1 VDPFVRTRGMFRDRL
16 FRDRP
21 VAQIGADMLA
31 RARDGLRRGA
41 VAGRNAQM
49 AGRIKSILL
58 TPRTEWPRI
67 AQEHTDIAE
76 LYLRYIMPLAAIP
89 PLCKLLGWSLLFSYI
104 GFGVGL
110 VGAVASY
117 VLNLAGLA
125 VLALIAGRL
134 APRFDGQPDI
144 GQAFKLIAYAAT
156 PGWIGG
162 VFRLVPGLA
171 VLSVLM
177 SLYSIYLIYTG
188 AHAMLAVPEDRAV
201 GFTATMLFAAIL
213 VLVATAV
220 IITALVGIKLIG
232 MV

>member
-1 VDPFVRTRGMFRDRL
+1 MDPFVRTRSMFRDRPL
-16 FRDRP
+16 
-21 VAQIGADMLA
+21 AQVGADMLA
-31 RARDGLRRGA
+31 RARAGLRRGSFA
-41 VAGRNAQM
+41 ARSSPMTA
-49 AGRIKSILL
+49 RIKAILL

-76 LYLRYIMPLAAIP
+76 LYLRYILPLAAIP
-89 PLCKLLGWSLLFSYI
+89 PLCKLIGWSLLYSYI
-104 GFGVGL
+104 EFGVGL
-110 VGAVASY
+110 VAA
-117 VLNLAGLA
+117 LAAYALSLVSVA
-125 VLALIAGRL
+125 VLALLAARL

-171 VLSVLM
+171 VLSMLM
-177 SLYSIYLIYTG
+177 SLYSVYLIYTG
-188 AHAMLAVPEDRAV
+188 AQAMLAVPEDRTI
-201 GFTATMLFAAIL
+201 GYTATVLFAAIL

-220 IITALVGIKLIG
+220 IVTGLAGIKAIG

>member
-1 VDPFVRTRGMFRDRL
+1 VDLFVRTRSMFRDRPL
-16 FRDRP
+16 
-21 VAQIGADMLA
+21 AQMGADMLSRA
-31 RARDGLRRGA
+31 RAGLRRGA
-41 VAGRNAQM
+41 VAGPGGQVSA
-49 AGRIKSILL
+49 RIKAILL
-58 TPRTEWPRI
+58 TPRAEWPRI
-67 AQEHTDIAE
+67 AQEHTGIAE
-76 LYLRYIMPLAAIP
+76 LYLRYILPLAAIP
-89 PLCKLLGWSLLFSYI
+89 PLCKLIGWSLLYSYI
-104 GFGVGL
+104 GFGIGL
-110 VGAVASY
+110 IAALAAY
-117 VLNLAGLA
+117 VLGLAGIA

-188 AHAMLAVPEDRAV
+188 AQAMLAVPGDRSV
-201 GFTATMLFAAIL
+201 GYTATVLFVAIL
-213 VLVATAV
+213 VLVASAV
-220 IITALVGIKLIG
+220 VVTGLAGVKAIG